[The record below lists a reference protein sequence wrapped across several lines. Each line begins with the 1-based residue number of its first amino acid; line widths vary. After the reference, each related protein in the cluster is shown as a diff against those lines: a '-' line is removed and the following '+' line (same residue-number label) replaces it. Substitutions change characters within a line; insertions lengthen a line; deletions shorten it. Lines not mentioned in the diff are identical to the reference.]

1 MTGGAQPPSVNPC
14 RLCSNALL
22 NSELPPALLVLF
34 ALMTPLK
41 IVTAAEG
48 EDEDDDDD
56 PDTER
61 DDVEPDEAP

>member
-1 MTGGAQPPSVNPC
+1 M
-14 RLCSNALL
+14 L
-22 NSELPPALLVLF
+22 NSELLPELLVLL
-34 ALMTPLK
+34 ALITPLK

-61 DDVEPDEAP
+61 DDDEPDESP